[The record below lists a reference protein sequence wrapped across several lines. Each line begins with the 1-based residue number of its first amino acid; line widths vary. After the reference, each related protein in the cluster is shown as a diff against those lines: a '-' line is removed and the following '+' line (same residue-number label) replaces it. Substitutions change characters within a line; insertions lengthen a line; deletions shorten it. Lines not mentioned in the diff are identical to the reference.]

1 MASAT
6 FSCFWT
12 AVKKPLKRDAKR
24 DTKRKS
30 ERPPADRTHV
40 DTYVQQ
46 FFRKGAQL
54 TEELLQEN
62 EQLRRAHVHLE
73 SENAALRTQ
82 LASDHAMRDLL
93 RKIKQLEK
101 EKDDL
106 LSHVHEAEL
115 QSTRFGAR
123 FHEMEE
129 ELSKLANVY
138 VASYQLHSTLNLQSV
153 VKHLKE
159 LLQQLVGAQKYAVFM
174 SDPPGKHLLLVASE
188 GIDERKLARIT
199 LGADEPI
206 APFAERVFLTGASR
220 ITEGP
225 LAKSSERSPAAV
237 LPMHFDDRVVGVIVI
252 HTVFPQKPAFGP
264 VDFELFKMLGAHA
277 ASALAGALLYT
288 AADAKLPDATKLSS
302 ARQTPVPS

>member
-1 MASAT
+1 M
-6 FSCFWT
+6 
-12 AVKKPLKRDAKR
+12 
-24 DTKRKS
+24 KRKS
-30 ERPPADRTHV
+30 IAKSNKKETKRITERPPADRARIETF
-40 DTYVQQ
+40 VQQ

-54 TEELLQEN
+54 TEELLEEN
-62 EQLRRAHVHLE
+62 EHLRRMHIQLE
-73 SENAALRTQ
+73 SENASLRTQ

-101 EKDDL
+101 EKSDL
-106 LSHVHEAEL
+106 LSHVHEAEM
-115 QSTRFGAR
+115 QSTRYGAR

-138 VASYQLHSTLNLQSV
+138 VASYQLHSTLNVKLV

-159 LLQQLVGAQKYAVFM
+159 LLQQLVGAQRYAVYM
-174 SDPPGKHLLLVASE
+174 VDPARKNLMLVASE
-188 GIDERKLARIT
+188 NLDEKKHARIV
-199 LGADEPI
+199 LGADDSS
-206 APFAERVFLTGASR
+206 AAERVFLTGKEQ

-252 HTVFPQKPAFGP
+252 HTVFPQKPSFGP

-277 ASALAGALLYT
+277 ASALAGALLF
-288 AADAKLPDATKLSS
+288 AASGESLPDATKLSS
-302 ARQTPVPS
+302 GRQTPVP

>member
-1 MASAT
+1 
-6 FSCFWT
+6 
-12 AVKKPLKRDAKR
+12 VKKLHKPKRDA
-24 DTKRKS
+24 KRKS
-30 ERPPADRTHV
+30 ERPPADRARMETF
-40 DTYVQQ
+40 VQQ
-46 FFRKGAQL
+46 FFRKGALL

-73 SENAALRTQ
+73 TENASLRTQ

-93 RKIKQLEK
+93 RKIRQLEK
-101 EKDDL
+101 EKDEL
-106 LSHVHEAEL
+106 LSHVHEAEM

-159 LLQQLVGAQKYAVFM
+159 LLQQLVGAQRYGVFM
-174 SDPPGKHLLLVASE
+174 ADPSRKHLLLVASE
-188 GIDERKLARIT
+188 GIDDRKLARIN
-199 LGADEPI
+199 LGADDPVS
-206 APFAERVFLTGASR
+206 PFAERVFLTGVAR

-225 LAKSSERSPAAV
+225 LEASSERSPAAV
-237 LPMHFDDRVVGVIVI
+237 LPMHFDDRVVGVILI
-252 HTVFPQKPAFGP
+252 HTVFPQKTAFGP

-277 ASALAGALLYT
+277 ASALAGALLYA
-288 AADAKLPDATKLSS
+288 AADTKLPDATKLSS

>member
-1 MASAT
+1 M
-6 FSCFWT
+6 
-12 AVKKPLKRDAKR
+12 KKNSSSKSKPKRDAKR
-24 DTKRKS
+24 LS
-30 ERPPADRTHV
+30 ERPAADRARIETF
-40 DTYVQQ
+40 VQQ

-54 TEELLQEN
+54 TEELLEEN
-62 EQLRRAHVHLE
+62 EHLRRLHLQLE
-73 SENAALRTQ
+73 SENASLRTQ

-101 EKDDL
+101 EKQDL
-106 LSHVHEAEL
+106 LSHIHEAEM
-115 QSTRFGAR
+115 QSTRYGAR

-138 VASYQLHSTLNLQSV
+138 VASYQLHSTLDLQLV

-159 LLQQLVGAQKYAVFM
+159 LLQQLVGAQRYAVYM
-174 SDPPGKHLLLVASE
+174 ADPARKALMLVASE
-188 GIDERKLARIT
+188 NVDEKKSARIS
-199 LGADEPI
+199 LGGDDTSV
-206 APFAERVFLTGASR
+206 AERVFLTGKAQ
-220 ITEGP
+220 INEGP
-225 LAKSSERSPAAV
+225 LERASERSPAAV

-277 ASALAGALLYT
+277 ASAVAGALLYA

-302 ARQTPVPS
+302 ARQNPVP

>member
-6 FSCFWT
+6 
-12 AVKKPLKRDAKR
+12 VKKRKVKKA
-24 DTKRKS
+24 RKS
-30 ERPPADRTHV
+30 ERPPVGRAGDV
-40 DTYVQQ
+40 EVFVQQ

-54 TEELLQEN
+54 TEELLEEN
-62 EQLRRAHVHLE
+62 EHLRRAHVHLE
-73 SENAALRTQ
+73 TENAALRTQ

-101 EKDDL
+101 DKDDL
-106 LSHVHEAEL
+106 LSHVHEVEL

-138 VASYQLHSTLNLQSV
+138 VASYQLHSTLDLSLV

-159 LLQQLVGAQKYAVFM
+159 LLQQLVGAQRYAVYM
-174 SDPPGKHLLLVASE
+174 ADATRKHLMLVASE
-188 GIDERKLARIT
+188 GIDERKVMRVN
-199 LGADEPI
+199 LGADEVN
-206 APFAERVFLTGASR
+206 APFAERVFLTGMPR

-225 LAKSSERSPAAV
+225 LSKSSEREPAAV
-237 LPMHFDDRVVGVIVI
+237 LPMHFDQRVVGVIVI
-252 HTVFPQKPAFGP
+252 YTVFPQKPSFGP

-277 ASALAGALLYT
+277 ASALAGALLYA
-288 AADAKLPDATKLSS
+288 AADATLPDVTKLSS
-302 ARQTPVPS
+302 SRQSPVPS

>member
-1 MASAT
+1 MKKKKALAKP
-6 FSCFWT
+6 T
-12 AVKKPLKRDAKR
+12 AKPKRDAKR
-24 DTKRKS
+24 LSD
-30 ERPPADRTHV
+30 RPVADRARIETF
-40 DTYVQQ
+40 VQQ

-54 TEELLQEN
+54 TEELLEEN
-62 EQLRRAHVHLE
+62 EHLRRMHLQLE
-73 SENAALRTQ
+73 SENASLRTQ

-106 LSHVHEAEL
+106 LSHVHEAEM
-115 QSTRFGAR
+115 QSTRYGAR

-159 LLQQLVGAQKYAVFM
+159 LLQQLVGAQRYAVFM
-174 SDPPGKHLLLVASE
+174 ADPARKYLLLVASE
-188 GIDERKLARIT
+188 NIDERKFARVS
-199 LGADEPI
+199 LGGDDTSV
-206 APFAERVFLTGASR
+206 AERVFLTGKAQ

-225 LAKSSERSPAAV
+225 LAKCNERSPAAV

-252 HTVFPQKPAFGP
+252 HTVFPQKPAFGA

-277 ASALAGALLYT
+277 ASALAGALLYA
-288 AADAKLPDATKLSS
+288 AADAKLPDATKLST
-302 ARQTPVPS
+302 ARQNPVP

>member
-1 MASAT
+1 M
-6 FSCFWT
+6 
-12 AVKKPLKRDAKR
+12 KKNSSSKSKPKREAKR
-24 DTKRKS
+24 LS
-30 ERPPADRTHV
+30 ERPPADRARIETF
-40 DTYVQQ
+40 VQQ

-54 TEELLQEN
+54 TEELFEEN
-62 EQLRRAHVHLE
+62 EHLRRLHLQLE
-73 SENAALRTQ
+73 SENASLRTQ

-101 EKDDL
+101 EKQDL
-106 LSHVHEAEL
+106 LSHIHEAEM
-115 QSTRFGAR
+115 QSTRYGAR

-138 VASYQLHSTLNLQSV
+138 VASYQLHSTLDLQLV

-159 LLQQLVGAQKYAVFM
+159 LLQQLVGAQRYAVYM
-174 SDPPGKHLLLVASE
+174 ADPARKTLMLVASE
-188 GIDERKLARIT
+188 NVDEKKSARIS
-199 LGADEPI
+199 LGGDDTSV
-206 APFAERVFLTGASR
+206 AERVFLTGKAQ
-220 ITEGP
+220 INEGP
-225 LAKSSERSPAAV
+225 LERASERSPAAV

-277 ASALAGALLYT
+277 ASAVAGALLYA

-302 ARQTPVPS
+302 ARQNPVP

>member
-1 MASAT
+1 MAPP
-6 FSCFWT
+6 
-12 AVKKPLKRDAKR
+12 AVKKPQKTKPEPP
-24 DTKRKS
+24 KRKS
-30 ERPPADRTHV
+30 ERPRAASATSDRARMETF
-40 DTYVQQ
+40 VQQ
-46 FFRKGAQL
+46 FFHKGAQL

-62 EQLRRAHVHLE
+62 EHLRKAHLQLE

-101 EKDDL
+101 EKDEL
-106 LSHVHEAEL
+106 LSHVHEAEM

-159 LLQQLVGAQKYAVFM
+159 LLQQLVGAQHYGVFM
-174 SDPPGKHLLLVASE
+174 ADPSRKHLLLVAGE
-188 GIDERKLARIT
+188 GIDERKLARIS
-199 LGADEPI
+199 LGADDPVS
-206 APFAERVFLTGASR
+206 PFAERVFLTGVAR

-225 LAKSSERSPAAV
+225 LGHASERAPAAV

-252 HTVFPQKPAFGP
+252 HTVFPQKPSFGA

-277 ASALAGALLYT
+277 ASALAGALLYA
-288 AADAKLPDATKLSS
+288 AADTKLPDATKLSS

>member
-1 MASAT
+1 MARPT
-6 FSCFWT
+6 
-12 AVKKPLKRDAKR
+12 VKRHKSKRPPPPP
-24 DTKRKS
+24 KRKS
-30 ERPPADRTHV
+30 ERPPSERVRIETF
-40 DTYVQQ
+40 VQQ
-46 FFRKGAQL
+46 FFHKGAQL

-62 EQLRRAHVHLE
+62 EHLRRVHLQLE

-106 LSHVHEAEL
+106 LSHMHEVEL

-138 VASYQLHSTLNLQSV
+138 VASYQLHSTLNLPLV

-159 LLQQLVGAQKYAVFM
+159 LLQQLVGAQRYAVFLA
-174 SDPPGKHLLLVASE
+174 DPSRRHLVLVASE
-188 GIDERKLARIT
+188 GIDERKLARLK
-199 LGADEPI
+199 LGDDDV
-206 APFAERVFLTGASR
+206 APFAERVFLTGVPH
-220 ITEGP
+220 INEGT
-225 LAKSSERSPAAV
+225 LERSNEREPAAV
-237 LPMHFDDRVVGVIVI
+237 LPLHFDDRVVGVIVV
-252 HTVFPQKPAFGP
+252 HNVFPQKPSFGA

-277 ASALAGALLYT
+277 ASALAGALLYA
-288 AADAKLPDATKLSS
+288 AADAKLPDVTKLSS
-302 ARQTPVPS
+302 ARQSAVP